1 MVKSLKETMGVGLG
15 VVIVAAFFLSLPDTV
30 SVLPN
35 VPVADDATG
44 NSEGMV
50 ENNDTQFH
58 QLTGDEVALVDEQT
72 AAAIEMAQ
80 RETLAMEK
88 KAQLDLLIID
98 YDNGLSDPVKR
109 AENQEK
115 ISLLMAEYNQLI
127 LPVALA
133 KLRAER

>member
-1 MVKSLKETMGVGLG
+1 MVKSLKVTMGVGLG